1 VIELRKI
8 HGWAP
13 PSRWPTVAEIETHQA
28 RMIRATAIKTF
39 APTTLGVPTILD
51 QDLGAP
57 DGTGACFGFAAVQAE
72 HIDRQVRGQS
82 GEILSPVIPYFYAR
96 REAVSSDA
104 EVTDSGSD
112 PDSMTAAMNDFGA
125 CPMSTLPF
133 DASRINMPPGDVA
146 LLAAQKVRCKI
157 SPILAT
163 GPLLWTAIQHVICI
177 ERLPVLIA
185 LNVVPAFDNA
195 ADTGGII
202 DNPSGTSRGGH
213 AQCLYGVT
221 AQGAQ
226 DANSWGIGQWTPDG
240 TAILTPR
247 FIAGAVMW
255 AGALEIES

>member
-1 VIELRKI
+1 MTELRKV
-8 HGWAP
+8 HGFHLP
-13 PSRWPTVAEIETHQA
+13 KRWPTVTEIEAHQA
-28 RMIRATAIKTF
+28 RMIRANAVETF
-39 APTTLGVPTILD
+39 TPTTLGVPTILD
-51 QDLGAP
+51 QGDS
-57 DGTGACFGFAAVQAE
+57 GACFGFAAVQGE
-72 HIDRQVRGQS
+72 HIDRQARGQA
-82 GEILSPVIPYFYAR
+82 GGILSPVVPYFYAR

-112 PDSMTAAMNDFGA
+112 PDSMTAALNDFGA
-125 CPMSTLPF
+125 CPISTLPF
-133 DASRINMPPGDVA
+133 DENALNMPPGDVV
-146 LLAAQKVRCKI
+146 LLVAQKVRCKI

-163 GPLLWTAIQHVICI
+163 GALLWTAIQHVICI

-195 ADTGGII
+195 GDTGGII
-202 DNPSGTSRGGH
+202 DDPSGTSRGGH

-247 FIAGAVMW
+247 FIAGAVSW